1 MDITL
6 SKEKINWCIG
16 KSSKILEKI
25 HEEQINITIYERDV
39 NHMAYEIKEILHND
53 LNFKATGNID
63 YIIKELH
70 KIPNVDNYKLIID
83 DIVFLLN
90 QFKEISEVVSFK
102 LLLAIVD
109 NDMCRRFHTDLNY
122 IRMLCTYSGPGTLW
136 LSENNLN
143 REALDDLESNNSIVI
158 NNNSINQVR
167 TGSVAI
173 LKGGLYPRKG
183 TKAIVHRSPNIQESQ
198 QKRLLLRI
206 DTDEL
211 FNF

>member
-1 MDITL
+1 MNITL
-6 SKEKINWCIG
+6 SKEKVNWGIG

-25 HEEQINITIYERDV
+25 HEKHINIAIYERDV
-39 NHMAYEIKEILHND
+39 NHLADEINKILYND

-63 YIIKELH
+63 SIIKELN
-70 KIPNVDNYKLIID
+70 KIPNVDDYKLIID
-83 DIVFLLN
+83 DIIFLLN
-90 QFKEISEVVSFK
+90 QFKEISEVKSFK

-122 IRMLCTYSGPGTLW
+122 IRMLCTYIGPGTLW

-143 REALDDLESNNSIVI
+143 RAALDDLESNNSIVV
-158 NNNSINQVR
+158 NNDLINQVS

-206 DTDEL
+206 DADEL

>member
-1 MDITL
+1 M
-6 SKEKINWCIG
+6 SKNDYYDVLGISKSTADQGTI
-16 KSSKILEKI
+16 KSSYRKLAMKYHPDRNPGDKKAEEK
-25 HEEQINITIYERDV
+25 
-39 NHMAYEIKEILHND
+39 
-53 LNFKATGNID
+53 
-63 YIIKELH
+63 
-70 KIPNVDNYKLIID
+70 
-83 DIVFLLN
+83 
-90 QFKEISEVVSFK
+90 FKEISEVVSFK

-158 NNNSINQVR
+158 NNDSINQVR

>member
-1 MDITL
+1 MNITL
-6 SKEKINWCIG
+6 SKEKVNWGIG

-25 HEEQINITIYERDV
+25 HEEHINIAIYERDV
-39 NHMAYEIKEILHND
+39 NHLADEINKILYND

-63 YIIKELH
+63 SIIKELN
-70 KIPNVDNYKLIID
+70 KIPNVDDYKLIID
-83 DIVFLLN
+83 DIIFLLN
-90 QFKEISEVVSFK
+90 QFKEISEVKSFK

-122 IRMLCTYSGPGTLW
+122 IRMLCTYIGPGTLW

-143 REALDDLESNNSIVI
+143 RAALDDLESNNSIVV
-158 NNNSINQVR
+158 NNDLINQVS

-206 DTDEL
+206 DADEL

>member
-1 MDITL
+1 MDITML
-6 SKEKINWCIG
+6 KKKINWSIG
-16 KSSKILEKI
+16 RSSKILGKI
-25 HEEQINITIYERDV
+25 HEEQINIAIYERDV
-39 NHMAYEIKEILHND
+39 NHLADEINKILSND

-63 YIIKELH
+63 SIIKELN
-70 KIPNVDNYKLIID
+70 KIYNVDDYKLIID
-83 DIVFLLN
+83 DIIFLLN
-90 QFKEISEVVSFK
+90 KFKEISEVKSFK

-143 REALDDLESNNSIVI
+143 REALDDLESNNSIVV
-158 NNNSINQVR
+158 NNDLINQVS
-167 TGSVAI
+167 TGSVAV

-183 TKAIVHRSPNIQESQ
+183 TKAIVHRSPNIEESQ

-206 DTDEL
+206 DADEL

>member
-1 MDITL
+1 MDMTM
-6 SKEKINWCIG
+6 SKEKINWSIG
-16 KSSKILEKI
+16 RSSKILGKI
-25 HEEQINITIYERDV
+25 HEEQINIAIYERDV
-39 NHMAYEIKEILHND
+39 NQLADEINKILYND

-63 YIIKELH
+63 SIIKELN
-70 KIPNVDNYKLIID
+70 KIHNVDDYKLIID
-83 DIVFLLN
+83 DIIFLLN
-90 QFKEISEVVSFK
+90 KFKEISEVKSFK

-143 REALDDLESNNSIVI
+143 REALDYLESNNSIVI
-158 NNNSINQVR
+158 NNDLINQVS

-183 TKAIVHRSPNIQESQ
+183 TKAVVHRSPNIEESQ

-211 FNF
+211 FNI

>member
-1 MDITL
+1 MNITL
-6 SKEKINWCIG
+6 SKEKVNWGIG

-25 HEEQINITIYERDV
+25 HEEHINIAIYERDV
-39 NHMAYEIKEILHND
+39 NHLADEINKILYND

-63 YIIKELH
+63 SIIKELN
-70 KIPNVDNYKLIID
+70 KIPNVDDYKLIID
-83 DIVFLLN
+83 DIIFLLN
-90 QFKEISEVVSFK
+90 QFKEISEVKSFK

-122 IRMLCTYSGPGTLW
+122 IRMLCTYIGPGTLW

-143 REALDDLESNNSIVI
+143 RAALDDLESNNSIVV
-158 NNNSINQVR
+158 NNDLINQVS

>member
-1 MDITL
+1 MTT
-6 SKEKINWCIG
+6 SKEKINWSIG
-16 KSSKILEKI
+16 RSSKILGKI
-25 HEEQINITIYERDV
+25 HEEQINIAIYERDV
-39 NHMAYEIKEILHND
+39 NQLADEINKILYND

-63 YIIKELH
+63 SIIKELN
-70 KIPNVDNYKLIID
+70 KIHNVDDYKLIID
-83 DIVFLLN
+83 DIIFLLN
-90 QFKEISEVVSFK
+90 QFKEISEVKSFK

-143 REALDDLESNNSIVI
+143 REALDYLESNNSIVI
-158 NNNSINQVR
+158 NNDLINQVS

-183 TKAIVHRSPNIQESQ
+183 TKAIVHRSPNIEESH

-206 DTDEL
+206 DADEL

>member
-1 MDITL
+1 MTT
-6 SKEKINWCIG
+6 SKEKINWNIG
-16 KSSKILEKI
+16 RSSKILGKI
-25 HEEQINITIYERDV
+25 HEEQINIAIYERDV
-39 NHMAYEIKEILHND
+39 NQLADEINKILYND

-63 YIIKELH
+63 SIIKELN
-70 KIPNVDNYKLIID
+70 KIHNVDDYKLIID
-83 DIVFLLN
+83 DIIFLLN
-90 QFKEISEVVSFK
+90 KFKEISEVKSFK

-143 REALDDLESNNSIVI
+143 REALDYLESNNSIVI
-158 NNNSINQVR
+158 NNDLINQVS

-183 TKAIVHRSPNIQESQ
+183 TKAIVHRSPNIEESH

-206 DTDEL
+206 DADEL

>member
-1 MDITL
+1 
-6 SKEKINWCIG
+6 
-16 KSSKILEKI
+16 
-25 HEEQINITIYERDV
+25 
-39 NHMAYEIKEILHND
+39 
-53 LNFKATGNID
+53 
-63 YIIKELH
+63 
-70 KIPNVDNYKLIID
+70 
-83 DIVFLLN
+83 
-90 QFKEISEVVSFK
+90 
-102 LLLAIVD
+102 
-109 NDMCRRFHTDLNY
+109 MCRRFHTDLNY

-143 REALDDLESNNSIVI
+143 REALNDLESNNSIVV
-158 NNNSINQVR
+158 NNDLINQVR